1 MATGKSE
8 VVSVR
13 VEPPIKAALQ
23 AAADRE
29 MRSVANMMEV
39 MVIAYCR
46 GNGYPLPGVSA
57 ETLPS
62 AITKPKTS

>member
-1 MATGKSE
+1 MAAIKSE

-29 MRSVANMMEV
+29 MRSVANMIEV
-39 MVIAYCR
+39 MVVAYCR
-46 GNGYPLPGVSA
+46 ANGVPLDGVPDEILADAKS
-57 ETLPS
+57 LKQP
-62 AITKPKTS
+62 